1 MIDNLTYES
10 PVVEILEI
18 EAEKGF
24 ASSQN
29 LEKYDW
35 KWE

>member
-18 EAEKGF
+18 ETEKGF
-24 ASSQN
+24 ATSGYGEDYYQFP
-29 LEKYDW
+29 L
-35 KWE
+35 